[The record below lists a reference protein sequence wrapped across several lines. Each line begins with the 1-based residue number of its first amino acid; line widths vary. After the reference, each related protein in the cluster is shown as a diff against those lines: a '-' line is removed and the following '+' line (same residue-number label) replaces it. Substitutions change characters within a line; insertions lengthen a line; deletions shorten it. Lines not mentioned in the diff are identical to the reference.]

1 MKETCHIMSGQEIDR
16 LEVVQKMDARLLSRQ
31 TGAQQLGL
39 SMRQTIRLLK
49 GYRQLGVSALISK
62 RRGKTGN
69 RQHDHTLKHKVI
81 EQVKAHYVDFGPT
94 LASEKLK
101 ERHQIQ
107 INKETLRQW
116 MIEAGLWKKKSRKH
130 AVIHQQRAR
139 RSCLGELVQIDGS
152 PHDWFEGRRGRCC
165 LLVFIDDAT
174 SQLLQL
180 RFEETETTQG
190 YFRAAREY
198 FKHHGRPLAFYNDK
212 HGIFRVNRAEAKTGT
227 GETQFG
233 RVMRELGV
241 KIICAN
247 SPQAKGRVERANG
260 TLQDRLVKELR
271 LQEINDIDSANAF
284 LPAFMEDYNKRFAAT
299 AANATDAHRKTL
311 PKESVLDLIFTL
323 QCQRTLSKN
332 LELSYNNI
340 IYQVKTSGKSYG
352 MRYAKVTVCDNEKG
366 QVTLIYKH
374 KILSYEIFDKKNQP
388 SPIAN
393 SKEIHTKI
401 DRCCTGHKPSA
412 HHPWRQY
419 NQIAINQRQRI

>member
-1 MKETCHIMSGQEIDR
+1 
-16 LEVVQKMDARLLSRQ
+16 
-31 TGAQQLGL
+31 
-39 SMRQTIRLLK
+39 
-49 GYRQLGVSALISK
+49 
-62 RRGKTGN
+62 
-69 RQHDHTLKHKVI
+69 
-81 EQVKAHYVDFGPT
+81 
-94 LASEKLK
+94 
-101 ERHQIQ
+101 
-107 INKETLRQW
+107 

-374 KILSYEIFDKKNQP
+374 KILSYEIFDKKI
-388 SPIAN
+388 SLHRLPIA
-393 SKEIHTKI
+393 KKFIRK
-401 DRCCTGHKPSA
+401 
-412 HHPWRQY
+412 
-419 NQIAINQRQRI
+419 

>member
-1 MKETCHIMSGQEIDR
+1 MSGQEIDR

-323 QCQRTLSKN
+323 QCQRTLSK
-332 LELSYNNI
+332 I
-340 IYQVKTSGKSYG
+340 
-352 MRYAKVTVCDNEKG
+352 
-366 QVTLIYKH
+366 
-374 KILSYEIFDKKNQP
+374 
-388 SPIAN
+388 
-393 SKEIHTKI
+393 
-401 DRCCTGHKPSA
+401 
-412 HHPWRQY
+412 
-419 NQIAINQRQRI
+419 